1 MSSLSFISLILLL
14 TADTYFGEYLVCTP
28 CAVVDNEV
36 FVLFRS
42 RYFYRDT
49 LFADCIRGK
58 QHEFDVQLLG
68 TCKHNLAERS
78 SVQHGLARSVC
89 VADKDALH
97 HAYHLQHVHVLQE
110 YKCGAVVSSRHVSS
124 GPNISIPAI
133 PAHDF
138 TTGCRNLIP
147 ANYRPLRQLI
157 GERSAVVVKNRKN

>member
-68 TCKHNLAERS
+68 TCKHNLAERWRSGFSSFQVVQLSSSSSQLVIS
-78 SVQHGLARSVC
+78 SVQHLSHAGQYHC
-89 VADKDALH
+89 VANT
-97 HAYHLQHVHVLQE
+97 
-110 YKCGAVVSSRHVSS
+110 SS
-124 GPNISIPAI
+124 GQVETSSP
-133 PAHDF
+133 F
-138 TTGCRNLIP
+138 TITVHCEWKL
-147 ANYRPLRQLI
+147 
-157 GERSAVVVKNRKN
+157 

>member
-68 TCKHNLAERS
+68 TCKHNLAERW
-78 SVQHGLARSVC
+78 RSGFLV
-89 VADKDALH
+89 
-97 HAYHLQHVHVLQE
+97 
-110 YKCGAVVSSRHVSS
+110 VSS
-124 GPNISIPAI
+124 GPIVFILLPASHI
-133 PAHDF
+133 ERPASLARR
-138 TTGCRNLIP
+138 TVS
-147 ANYRPLRQLI
+147 LRCQH
-157 GERSAVVVKNRKN
+157 